1 MCTVHCVSTVLFG
14 FSAKPFFW
22 AVLIMARSKSSSVWL
37 REHFNDVYVK
47 KAQAEG
53 LRSRAV
59 YKLEELIERDRLLKP
74 GIHVVDLGAAPGSW
88 SQLVRQRMGDTGT
101 VTALDILPMQS
112 IAGVDF
118 LQGDFREESVLLEL
132 EARLN
137 GQKLDL
143 VLSDMAPNMSG
154 VELADQIRAM
164 DLAELALD
172 FSRSCL
178 RPGGSFV
185 IKLFQG
191 AGFDKYLRSLRA
203 DFTRVTMRKPKAS
216 RARSREVYAL
226 AIGLKPAAAQPARI
240 VHE

>member
-1 MCTVHCVSTVLFG
+1 M
-14 FSAKPFFW
+14 P
-22 AVLIMARSKSSSVWL
+22 RSKSSSRWL
-37 REHFNDVYVK
+37 REHFDDVYVK

-59 YKLEELIERDRLLKP
+59 FKLEELAERDQLLKP
-74 GIHVVDLGAAPGSW
+74 GMRVVDLGAAPGGW
-88 SQLVRQRMGDTGT
+88 SQFVRQRLGDSGT
-101 VTALDILPMQS
+101 VVALDILPMQG

-118 LQGDFREESVLLEL
+118 LQGDFREETVLKALE
-132 EARLN
+132 ERLQ

-154 VELADQIRAM
+154 VALADQIRAM

-172 FSRSCL
+172 FSRHWL
-178 RPGGSFV
+178 KPGGAFL

-191 AGFDKYLRSLRA
+191 TGFDDYLRSLRA
-203 DFTRVTMRKPKAS
+203 EFMRVSMRKPKAS

-226 AIGLKPAAAQPARI
+226 ATGFRPGGRQTGENRA
-240 VHE
+240 

>member
-1 MCTVHCVSTVLFG
+1 MVLDSRSVNG
-14 FSAKPFFW
+14 KGYHAASRSP
-22 AVLIMARSKSSSVWL
+22 IDDPNDMARSKSSAVWL
-37 REHFNDVYVK
+37 REHFNDEYVK

-74 GIHVVDLGAAPGSW
+74 GINVVDLGAAPGSW
-88 SQLVRQRMGDTGT
+88 SQLVRNHLGDTGK
-101 VTALDILPMQS
+101 VFALDILPMQS

-118 LQGDFREESVLLEL
+118 LQGDFREETVLREL
-132 EARLN
+132 ESRLE
-137 GQKLDL
+137 GLKVDL

-154 VELADQIRAM
+154 VALADQIRAM
-164 DLAELALD
+164 ALAELALD
-172 FSRSCL
+172 FSRQWL
-178 RPGGSFV
+178 KPGGSFL

-191 AGFDKYLRSLRA
+191 VGFDDYLRSLRA

-226 AIGLKPAAAQPARI
+226 ATGRKPAVASPGENRA
-240 VHE
+240 

>member
-1 MCTVHCVSTVLFG
+1 M
-14 FSAKPFFW
+14 P
-22 AVLIMARSKSSSVWL
+22 RSKSSSRWL
-37 REHFNDVYVK
+37 REHFDDVYVK

-59 YKLEELIERDRLLKP
+59 FKLEELVERDQLLKP
-74 GIHVVDLGAAPGSW
+74 GMRVVDLGAAPGGW
-88 SQLVRQRMGDTGT
+88 SQFVRQRLGDSGT
-101 VTALDILPMQS
+101 VVALDILPMQG

-118 LQGDFREESVLLEL
+118 LQGDFREESVLRALEQ
-132 EARLN
+132 RLD

-154 VELADQIRAM
+154 VALADQIRAM

-172 FSRSCL
+172 FSRHWL
-178 RPGGSFV
+178 KPGGAFL

-191 AGFDKYLRSLRA
+191 TGFDDYLRTLRA
-203 DFTRVTMRKPKAS
+203 EFSRVSMRKPKAS

-226 AIGLKPAAAQPARI
+226 ATGFKSGGPQTGENRA
-240 VHE
+240 

>member
-1 MCTVHCVSTVLFG
+1 
-14 FSAKPFFW
+14 
-22 AVLIMARSKSSSVWL
+22 MARSKSSSVWL

-118 LQGDFREESVLLEL
+118 LQGDFREESVLHEL

-172 FSRSCL
+172 FSRLCL
-178 RPGGSFV
+178 RPGGSFL

-226 AIGLKPAAAQPARI
+226 AIGLKPTAAQPARI

>member
-1 MCTVHCVSTVLFG
+1 
-14 FSAKPFFW
+14 
-22 AVLIMARSKSSSVWL
+22 MARSKSSAGWL
-37 REHFNDVYVK
+37 REHFKDEYVK

-74 GIHVVDLGAAPGSW
+74 GIRVVDLGAAPGSW
-88 SQLVRQRMGDTGT
+88 SQLVRNRLGDTGS
-101 VTALDILPMQS
+101 VVALDILPMQS

-118 LQGDFREESVLLEL
+118 LQGDFREEAVLREL
-132 EARLN
+132 EDRLQ
-137 GQKLDL
+137 GEKIDL
-143 VLSDMAPNMSG
+143 VLCDMAPNMTG
-154 VELADQIRAM
+154 VALADQIRAM
-164 DLAELALD
+164 SLSELALD
-172 FSRSCL
+172 FSRQWL
-178 RPGGSFV
+178 KPGGSLL

-191 AGFDKYLRSLRA
+191 VGFDDYLRSLRG

-226 AIGLKPAAAQPARI
+226 ATGYKPSATPTART